1 MIYLYQTWICL
12 VATLDYQ
19 SVHVH
24 DIIVMP
30 RLAQIKT
37 AADRAFSLLCTANF
51 LPIKVSAV
59 LSLHFHWKDA
69 ITNQSAS
76 MVISLLGF
84 ELLIN

>member
-37 AADRAFSLLCTANF
+37 AADRAFQLA
-51 LPIKVSAV
+51 
-59 LSLHFHWKDA
+59 LHSKFPAH
-69 ITNQSAS
+69 Q
-76 MVISLLGF
+76 G
-84 ELLIN
+84 